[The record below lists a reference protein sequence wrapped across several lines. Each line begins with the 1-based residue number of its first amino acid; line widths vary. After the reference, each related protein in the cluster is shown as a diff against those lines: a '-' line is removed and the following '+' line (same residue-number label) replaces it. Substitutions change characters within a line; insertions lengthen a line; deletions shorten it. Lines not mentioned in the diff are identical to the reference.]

1 MTDKLED
8 NMIKI
13 TEYNENEDGS
23 ATLQIELSDFV
34 KNVLLELGFISLV
47 EKHIEDLEHTEHLKK

>member
-13 TEYNENEDGS
+13 TEYNEHEDGS